1 MSLPH
6 ADRSLSGPLALISLC
21 TLLFQILLSRFLS
34 ATVYYHYAF
43 SVIASAMFGLTFGA
57 VLVALN
63 PRFFQEDRLRTHVS
77 LASAGFALTSVL
89 TLVIHLKLCRF
100 MDSAVG
106 PVMLAVFLIAL
117 VPFTCSGISICLVLS
132 RFPKQSGALYAADLA
147 GAAVG
152 CLAVAGLFHIT
163 DGIGA
168 LFICAGISTLAGA
181 WTARTHSR
189 TGFVLCATGTLL
201 FFFLAITQTA
211 LWLRHQSL
219 LPITHSKG
227 FKVDPPVFEHW
238 NTHSRVTVSPH
249 DNIPFGWGFSPGA
262 LRNHRVEQYY
272 LEMDSSASTIITR
285 FDGDLSKVGF
295 LSHDIVNA
303 GHILGPGGKVL
314 VIGVGGGRD
323 ILSALVAGRDQ
334 IVGVEIN
341 PDIIR
346 AITRDFAPF
355 SGNLARNPRVRLE
368 INDARSFVAGTDER
382 FDMIQVSLVDTWAA
396 TAAGALVLTENSL
409 YSVEAWTQFL
419 GRLSDKG
426 VLSFSR
432 WYSAERPYETYRL
445 FSLALESL
453 RRAGVRD
460 PIDHLILLTCPS
472 TRPGTPGVAT
482 LLVSAMPFSEDH
494 TRQFLKFAEENGFTV
509 ALAPGLGQGGEFFS
523 IASPM
528 GLAAAEAQWHV
539 DLSPPTDNNPFFFE
553 FSNPHDLL
561 DIQMWRGRTDP
572 NLEVPRQIIALLVLV
587 TALVCLCIVIP
598 LQTRCCDRSSPL
610 IAPNLVYFC
619 AIGLGF
625 MHVEISLMQRLV
637 VLLGNP
643 TQSLTIVLFTLLL
656 AGGAGSWFWSRF
668 LSAGHARQL
677 GLFLGCLLACLGL
690 VGLATPWMVEQLMGA
705 ARPLRMAAAALLVG
719 SAGFFMGGAMPWG
732 LRQASRLGRETSSWF
747 WGVNGATSVCASVS
761 AVVVS
766 LFWGISNAFWAGWAA
781 YAIAALAAWRLWI
794 EARKPA

>member
-1 MSLPH
+1 MTGY
-6 ADRSLSGPLALISLC
+6 ADRSLYGCLALVSLC
-21 TLLFQILLSRFLS
+21 TLFFQVLLSRFLS

-43 SVIASAMFGLTFGA
+43 SIIAAAMFGLTFGA

-63 PRFFQEDRLRTHVS
+63 PGFFRGERLRLHIS

-89 TLVIHLKLCRF
+89 TLVVHLKLCRF
-100 MDSAVG
+100 MESAVG

-132 RFPKQSGALYAADLA
+132 RFPAQAGSLYAADLA

-152 CLAVAGLFHIT
+152 CLAVAGLFHMT

-168 LFICAGISTLAGA
+168 LFVCAGISTLAGA
-181 WTARTHSR
+181 WAAGSHSR
-189 TGFVLCATGTLL
+189 PGWMVCSAGTVL
-201 FFFLAITQTA
+201 FLGLAVAQTS
-211 LWLRHQSL
+211 LWHRHQSL

-227 FKVDPPVFEHW
+227 FEVPPPVFEHW

-249 DNIPFGWGFSPGA
+249 GNFPYGWGFSPDA
-262 LRNHRVEQYY
+262 VRNRSVEQFY

-285 FDGDLSKVGF
+285 FDGDLSKVDF
-295 LSHDIVNA
+295 LSRDVVNA
-303 GHILGPGGKVL
+303 GHVLGPGGKVL

-334 IVGVEIN
+334 VVGVEIN

-346 AITRDFAPF
+346 AITKDFAQF
-355 SGNLARNPRVRLE
+355 SGDLARNPKVRLV
-368 INDARSFVAGTDER
+368 IDDARSFIAGTDER

-409 YSVEAWTQFL
+409 YSVEAWTGFL
-419 GRLSDKG
+419 ARLSSDG

-453 RRAGVRD
+453 RRSGFGE
-460 PIDHLILLTCPS
+460 PMDHLILLTSPPA
-472 TRPGTPGVAT
+472 RPGIPGVAT
-482 LLVSAMPFSEDH
+482 LLVSARPFSEGD
-494 TRQFLKFAEENGFTV
+494 TRKFLRFADDNGFTV
-509 ALAPGLGQGGEFFS
+509 ALAPGLDKGGEFYS
-523 IASPM
+523 LANPM

-553 FSNPHDLL
+553 YSRPQDLL
-561 DIQMWRGRTDP
+561 DLQMWRGHGDA
-572 NLEVPRQIIALLVLV
+572 NLEVPRQILSLLVLV
-587 TALVCLCIVIP
+587 IALVLLCIVIP
-598 LQTRCCDRSSPL
+598 LQTRCCDRTSPW
-610 IAPNLVYFC
+610 ITPNIVFFC
-619 AIGLGF
+619 AIGMGF

-643 TQSLTIVLFTLLL
+643 AQSLTLVLFTLLL
-656 AGGAGSWFWSRF
+656 AGGTGSWFWSRF
-668 LSAGHARQL
+668 LGPGRPQDL
-677 GLFLGCLLACLGL
+677 VIFLGSLLACLGL
-690 VGLATPWMVEQLMGA
+690 IGWATPWMVEQLMGA
-705 ARPLRMAAAALLVG
+705 PGFLRMTASALLVG
-719 SAGFFMGGAMPWG
+719 TAGFFMGGAMPWG
-732 LRQASRLGRETSSWF
+732 LRQASHLGRETSSWF
-747 WGVNGATSVCASVS
+747 WGLNGATSVCASVS

-766 LFWGISNAFWAGWAA
+766 LFSGINSAFWTGWAA
-781 YAIAALAAWRLWI
+781 YAIAVLAAWKLH
-794 EARKPA
+794 ARIRNSDG